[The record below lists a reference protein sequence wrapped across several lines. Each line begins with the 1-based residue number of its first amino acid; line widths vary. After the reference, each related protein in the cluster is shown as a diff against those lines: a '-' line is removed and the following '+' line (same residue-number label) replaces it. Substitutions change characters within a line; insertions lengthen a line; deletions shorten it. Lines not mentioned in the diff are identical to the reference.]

1 MKVAKFSVMVLA
13 GLFTFA
19 SYAGFAGDDIELNI
33 ESGKALIQTGKFQM
47 SAELF
52 NKLLTQRKDEMKDH
66 PRHAEAWYLFSV
78 SLRKLGRI
86 DLADKAL
93 ERAKKLRELSQTSRP
108 VTEHDSKAPET
119 DFSAAVEEPVTTT
132 VTAGT
137 KDETSTK
144 QPAEKPP
151 VEKQPADK
159 QPEPAA
165 PQQQP
170 ADSEKNVY
178 DLASLKDQRARNSYR
193 KAMMH
198 IDTGHTQ
205 AAADEL
211 LAAVDVEPDNIEL
224 LVRTAD
230 ILELVGSSYYQKA
243 MRVYAALEKAGKT
256 DLTIKQQTAWARA
269 CIYAGKPDLAKAE
282 TILSPLLNKES
293 ENVDLLILSAQLATE
308 NKKYQQAV
316 KDYEKAIKL
325 DSNSM
330 MAYLGLGDVY
340 QRMNQ
345 FAKAIEIL
353 QKARAQWPDSFLPL
367 VSLGKAYLKNDN
379 TGFALVMFNLAYEM
393 NPDSFDVN
401 LGLLEILARGGDYRA
416 NLHLTKCE
424 SIVKGDPRVE
434 FWKAV
439 FLELDEYPAKAMQI
453 YSLLALYE
461 DEVAYRAKLRL
472 GQLYSGRGH
481 ESFPGNLLVRDRP
494 RFSRVYRAMANQ
506 EFAYSYFQDYL
517 AKMPDSTDAPAIK
530 RWLYENEEGIR
541 RAREFEALIQ
551 SQLKTN

>member
-1 MKVAKFSVMVLA
+1 MKVANFTGLLFA
-13 GLFTFA
+13 CLFTLSA
-19 SYAGFAGDDIELNI
+19 SVGTAGDDIELNI

-47 SAELF
+47 SAELL

-93 ERAKKLRELSQTSRP
+93 ERAKKLRELAQEAKSPADNENKTL
-108 VTEHDSKAPET
+108 DT
-119 DFSAAVEEPVTTT
+119 DFSATVEEQ
-132 VTAGT
+132 VTAS
-137 KDETSTK
+137 ETGKAALADAT
-144 QPAEKPP
+144 P
-151 VEKQPADK
+151 VK
-159 QPEPAA
+159 QPEPPVA
-165 PQQQP
+165 PPEP
-170 ADSEKNVY
+170 AVENEKNVY
-178 DLASLKDQRARNSYR
+178 DLASLKDQKARNSYR

-198 IDTGHTQ
+198 LDAGHIQ

-211 LAAVDVEPDNIEL
+211 LAAVDAEPGNIDL
-224 LVRTAD
+224 LLKTAD
-230 ILELVGSSYYQKA
+230 ILEMVGSSYYQKA
-243 MRVYAALEKAGKT
+243 IRVYAALEKAGKT
-256 DLTIKQQTAWARA
+256 DLSVKQQTAWARA

-282 TILSPLLNKES
+282 TILSPLLKKEP

-308 NKKYQQAV
+308 NKKFQPAVQA
-316 KDYEKAIKL
+316 YEKVIKL
-325 DSNSM
+325 DADNM

-345 FAKAIEIL
+345 FAKAIDIL
-353 QKARAQWPDSFLPL
+353 QKARAQWPDSFMPL
-367 VSLGKAYLKNDN
+367 VSLGKAYLKNN
-379 TGFALVMFNLAYEM
+379 NNGFALVMFNLAYEM
-393 NPDSFDVN
+393 NPDNFDVN
-401 LGLLEILARGGDYRA
+401 LGMLEILARGGDYRA

-424 SIVKGDPRVE
+424 SVIKGDPRVE

-461 DEVAYRAKLRL
+461 DDISYQARLRL
-472 GQLYSGRGH
+472 GQLYSGKGH
-481 ESFPGNLLVRDRP
+481 ESFPGDLLVKDRP
-494 RFSRVYRAMANQ
+494 RFSRVYRAMSNQ

-517 AKMPDSTDAPAIK
+517 AKMPDSSAAPAIK

-551 SQLKTN
+551 SQLQTN

>member
-1 MKVAKFSVMVLA
+1 MKVAKFSSLILA
-13 GLFTFA
+13 CLLTFA
-19 SYAGFAGDDIELNI
+19 AHAGFAGDDIELNI

-78 SLRKLGRI
+78 SLRKLGRM

-93 ERAKKLRELSQTSRP
+93 DRAKKLRELSQA
-108 VTEHDSKAPET
+108 SKAVTSSDAKTPDT
-119 DFSAAVEEPVTTT
+119 DFSMAVEEPV
-132 VTAGT
+132 VTEPVKAIA
-137 KDETSTK
+137 TST
-144 QPAEKPP
+144 AP
-151 VEKQPADK
+151 VKSPTGK
-159 QPEPAA
+159 QPETTTTQEP
-165 PQQQP
+165 PTGN
-170 ADSEKNVY
+170 EKSIY
-178 DLASLKDQRARNSYR
+178 DLASLKDQKTRNSYR

-198 IDTGHTQ
+198 IDAGQTQ

-224 LVRTAD
+224 LVKTAD

-256 DLTIKQQTAWARA
+256 DLSIKQQTAWARA

-282 TILSPLLNKES
+282 TILSPLLKKES
-293 ENVDLLILSAQLATE
+293 ENADLLILSAQLATE

-316 KDYEKAIKL
+316 KDYEKVIKL
-325 DSNSM
+325 DSNNM

-393 NPDSFDVN
+393 NSDSFDVN

-439 FLELDEYPAKAMQI
+439 FLELDEYPAKALQI
-453 YSLLALYE
+453 YSVLALYE
-461 DEVAYRAKLRL
+461 DEIAYRAKLRL

-481 ESFPGNLLVRDRP
+481 ESFPGDLLVRDRP

-517 AKMPDSTDAPAIK
+517 AKMPDSSAAPAIK

-551 SQLKTN
+551 IQLKTN

>member
-1 MKVAKFSVMVLA
+1 MKVAKFTGIILA
-13 GLFTFA
+13 CLLTLTISA
-19 SYAGFAGDDIELNI
+19 VTAGDDIELNI

-52 NKLLTQRKDEMKDH
+52 NKLLTQRKDEIKDH
-66 PRHAEAWYLFSV
+66 PRHAEAWYLFSI

-93 ERAKKLRELSQTSRP
+93 DRAKKLRELTQAKKPAGSD
-108 VTEHDSKAPET
+108 ESKAHET
-119 DFSAAVEEPVTTT
+119 DFSATVEEPE
-132 VTAGT
+132 AGSEPT
-137 KDETSTK
+137 KVAAGESAPVEPPADTK
-144 QPAEKPP
+144 PEAPP
-151 VEKQPADK
+151 VQN
-159 QPEPAA
+159 QA
-165 PQQQP
+165 P
-170 ADSEKNVY
+170 DDEKNIY
-178 DLASLKDQRARNSYR
+178 DLASLKNSKARNGYR

-198 IDTGHTQ
+198 VDAGRIQ

-211 LAAVDVEPDNIEL
+211 LATVDIEPDNIDL
-224 LVRTAD
+224 LLKTAD
-230 ILELVGSSYYQKA
+230 ILEMVGSSYYQKA

-256 DLTIKQQTAWARA
+256 DLSFKQQTAWARA

-282 TILSPLLNKES
+282 TILSPLLKKDP

-308 NKKYQQAV
+308 RKQYQQAV
-316 KDYEKAIKL
+316 KDYEKVIKS
-325 DSNSM
+325 DTSNM
-330 MAYLGLGDVY
+330 LAYLGLGDVY
-340 QRMNQ
+340 QRMSQ
-345 FAKAIEIL
+345 FPKAIEIL
-353 QKARAQWPDSFLPL
+353 QKARAQWPESYMPL

-379 TGFALVMFNLAYEM
+379 NGFALVMFNLAYEM
-393 NPDSFDVN
+393 NPENFDVN
-401 LGLLEILARGGDYRA
+401 LGMLEILARGGDYRA
-416 NLHLTKCE
+416 NLHLAKCE
-424 SIVKGDPRVE
+424 SIVRGDPRVE

-461 DEVAYRAKLRL
+461 DDIAYQAKLRL

-481 ESFPGNLLVRDRP
+481 ESFPGDLLVRDRP

-517 AKMPDSTDAPAIK
+517 AKNPDSSAAPAVK